1 MHDRFIQ
8 HLEEKITL
16 TREQKEIVRKYLTPK
31 KLRKKQYLIQAGD
44 VAKYIAFVETGLLRS
59 YTVDDKGN
67 EHILQFAMEG
77 WTISDLDSFL
87 NLTPATYNIDA
98 LEDCELTL
106 ISRSS
111 HDAILKEVPGY
122 DAYIRMQITGAYIA
136 MQKRITSLISLSV
149 EERYLNFV
157 KLFPEVIQRVPQHMI
172 ASFMGLTPE
181 TLSRIRGKLK
191 SK

>member
-16 TREQKEIVRKYLTPK
+16 TEEQSNIVRKYLTPK
-31 KLRKKQYLIQAGD
+31 KLRKKQYLIQEGD
-44 VAKYIAFVETGLLRS
+44 VAKYIAFVENGLLRS
-59 YTVDDKGN
+59 YTVNEKGN
-67 EHILQFAMEG
+67 EHILQFALEG

-87 NLTPATYNIDA
+87 NLTPATYNVDA

-111 HDAILKEVPGY
+111 HEAILREVPGY
-122 DAYIRMQITGAYIA
+122 DSYIRMQITGAYIA

-157 KLFPEVIQRVPQHMI
+157 KHFPELIQRVPQHMI

-191 SK
+191 AK